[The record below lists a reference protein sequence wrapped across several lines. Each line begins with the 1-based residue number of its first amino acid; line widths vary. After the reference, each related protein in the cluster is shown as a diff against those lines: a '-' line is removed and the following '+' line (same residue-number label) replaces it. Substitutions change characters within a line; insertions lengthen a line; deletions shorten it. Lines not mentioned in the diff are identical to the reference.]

1 MLLFTAVSLT
11 RLLAP
16 QNCTFGYHAGGWG
29 KPPVD
34 EMGKPL
40 YGDVFGT
47 NASDFQVGTT
57 HTHTHIYNC
66 VILAET
72 VNLVCMKDLKRT
84 PVTCPTFWRRLNRAL
99 NM

>member
-1 MLLFTAVSLT
+1 MWINTCLMFLGGVVVFFILLMFLPLVLY
-11 RLLAP
+11 

-47 NASDFQVGTT
+47 NAADFQVK
-57 HTHTHIYNC
+57 N
-66 VILAET
+66 
-72 VNLVCMKDLKRT
+72 NNT
-84 PVTCPTFWRRLNRAL
+84 PSYKNSLFMEKFWLCTQYHHSSFFNSRN
-99 NM
+99 

>member
-1 MLLFTAVSLT
+1 MFVSSPL
-11 RLLAP
+11 

-47 NASDFQVGTT
+47 NAADFQVSNPHNLSQLVLVTM
-57 HTHTHIYNC
+57 
-66 VILAET
+66 VT
-72 VNLVCMKDLKRT
+72 VVR
-84 PVTCPTFWRRLNRAL
+84 
-99 NM
+99 